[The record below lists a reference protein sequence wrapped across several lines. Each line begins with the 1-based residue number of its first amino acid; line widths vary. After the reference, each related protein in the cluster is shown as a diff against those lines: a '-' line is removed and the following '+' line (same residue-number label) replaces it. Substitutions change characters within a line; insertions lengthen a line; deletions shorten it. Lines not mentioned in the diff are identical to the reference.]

1 MGKIQLRPTEKGTE
15 VVNPPLLQIDIPR
28 DPYQGITAIDA
39 EVEGEHGKYSVAS
52 NPGSQKLQDRLL
64 AIQVGNEDRR
74 DELLKE
80 IDITNKQCKDSHDTL
95 SNEIQEL
102 EEKHE
107 KEQTKLAG
115 ATAEENTAAEEAEL
129 KSAER
134 KKCESHLLQCR

>member
-1 MGKIQLRPTEKGTE
+1 MGKIPLRPTEKGTE

-28 DPYQGITAIDA
+28 DPYQGITATDA

-52 NPGSQKLQDRLL
+52 NPGSQKLQDRFL

-95 SNEIQEL
+95 SNE
-102 EEKHE
+102 
-107 KEQTKLAG
+107 TW
-115 ATAEENTAAEEAEL
+115 
-129 KSAER
+129 
-134 KKCESHLLQCR
+134 